1 MTITYHRDVLQG
13 SDEWL
18 AMRRG
23 ILTASETHLILTP
36 TLKTARNEKTRTHLY
51 ELLAQR
57 LTDYVEPHYVSDDML
72 RGQDDEIA
80 ARQYYHDNHAPVT
93 ECGFV
98 TREFDVQGT
107 KVKLGYSPD
116 GLVGDD
122 GLLECKSRRQKY
134 QIATFLNW
142 HRSTEIPAEYAL
154 QVQTG
159 MLVTHRKWL
168 DLVSYSGGL
177 PVCVMRVHADQQV
190 HVAILQAAVDFEREL
205 LDALDDYTEA
215 TKHLKPTVRRVV
227 QEMF

>member
-13 SDEWL
+13 SEEWL

-23 ILTASETHLILTP
+23 ILTASEVHLILTP
-36 TLKTARNEKTRTHLY
+36 TLKTARNEKTRAHLY

-98 TREFDVQGT
+98 TREFAVDGV

-134 QIATFLNW
+134 QVQTFLNW
-142 HRSTEIPAEYAL
+142 HRSSEIPAEYAL

-159 MLVTHRKWL
+159 MLVTQRQWL

-190 HVAILQAAVDFEREL
+190 HAAILGAAVDFEREL
-205 LDALDDYTEA
+205 LDALDDYQAA
-215 TKHLKPTVRRVV
+215 TCKLTPTPRRVV